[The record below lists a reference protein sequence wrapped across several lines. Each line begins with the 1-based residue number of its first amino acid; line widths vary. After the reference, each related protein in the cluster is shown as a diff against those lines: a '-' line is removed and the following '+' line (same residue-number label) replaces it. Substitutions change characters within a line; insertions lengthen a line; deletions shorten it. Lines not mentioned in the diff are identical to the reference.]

1 MTSWVRELAVWS
13 APSMTTREAGYLVHK
28 SVAQLAAGL
37 TCVTSARTIL
47 SLSFLFHFALAF
59 ASRSR
64 A

>member
-1 MTSWVRELAVWS
+1 MG
-13 APSMTTREAGYLVHK
+13 TRACCVERSVDDYARGRL
-28 SVAQLAAGL
+28 SRSQERVAQLAAGL